1 MLRYSA
7 EQEDKTTT
15 EGIEEK
21 SQKRYK
27 KHTIY
32 GKVERNFRQGSKG
45 KPFCVK
51 EMKVILLWFSKF
63 CLIILSLLD
72 WFKVLFSETE
82 RQMNQIL
89 VCFINSFLTE

>member
-1 MLRYSA
+1 MQNEWRSA

-15 EGIEEK
+15 EGIEAK

-32 GKVERNFRQGSKG
+32 GKVERNIRQGSKG

-51 EMKVILLWFSKF
+51 EMKVILSWFSKF

-72 WFKVLFSETE
+72 WFKVLFSSE
-82 RQMNQIL
+82 RQMN
-89 VCFINSFLTE
+89 CFSNSFLTE